1 MLIISSFGLVLS
13 RYLISYTTKPL
24 PDDDAAEG
32 SSNTVRGSWNRDG
45 RDGSQRA
52 SGPQRKHMTKEEKK
66 ATRGANKGRRFA
78 KTRDEVD
85 LCWRVANGSD
95 CEHGE

>member
-1 MLIISSFGLVLS
+1 MLMNTLFGHVLS
-13 RYLISYTTKPL
+13 RYLISYTTPHL

-32 SSNTVRGSWNRDG
+32 SSNATRGDRKRDG
-45 RDGSQRA
+45 QDGYEKTP
-52 SGPQRKHMTKEEKK
+52 GPQRKHMTKEEKK
-66 ATRGANKGRRFA
+66 ATRGANKNRRFA

-95 CEHGE
+95 CDHGE